1 VIWDSKVRLKVKI
14 FIWQMCH
21 DKLQT
26 AEQLEKGE
34 W

>member
-1 VIWDSKVRLKVKI
+1 LKVKI